1 MLSTP
6 ISEDPMAVFL
16 YAMKSPESK
25 RQYPRRFKMFLDF
38 LGFGGVLEEQVKEF
52 LGNAKG
58 NPEWVQNS
66 LIQFISYQNDRANRG
81 EISVSTIPNY
91 YRATKLF
98 CEMNDIV
105 LPWKKI
111 ARGLQKVRKAA
122 NDRAPTIEEIR
133 RLIEYP
139 DRRIKPIVYTMVSSG
154 IRVGAWDYLLWK
166 HVTPITN
173 AEGEVIAAKIL
184 VYAGD
189 SEEYYSLITKEAY
202 HSLKEWM
209 DFRAS
214 YGEIVNGYSFVMRDI
229 WQTTNITYG
238 ANLGL
243 ATCPKRLK
251 SSGIRRLL
259 ERALWEQRL
268 RHPLANGAKRHE
280 WKAAH
285 GFRKYY
291 KSHAEQVM
299 RPINVEITM
308 GHDIGISESYY
319 KPAEKEV
326 LEDYLKAVD
335 LLTVNA
341 NSATLQKQ
349 VAHLSEKSE
358 KENSKMQ
365 GIEDKHRQDIDVLR
379 EELRVEREKTNQIW
393 DMIQNNHLLAHVKP
407 DVLAKKKIQ

>member
-1 MLSTP
+1 MLSAPVTENP
-6 ISEDPMAVFL
+6 IDVFL
-16 YAMKSPESK
+16 YAVKSPESK

-38 LGFGGVLEEQVKEF
+38 LGLAGVLDEQAKEF
-52 LGNAKG
+52 LRDAKS
-58 NPEWVQNS
+58 NPQWAQNS
-66 LIQFISYQNDRANRG
+66 LIQFVSYQNDRATRG

-154 IRVGAWDYLLWK
+154 IRVGAWDYLVWK

-173 AEGEVIAAKIL
+173 ADGEIIAAKIL

-202 HSLKEWM
+202 DSLKDWM

-214 YGEIVNGYSFVMRDI
+214 YGEIINGDSFVMRDI

-319 KPAEKEV
+319 KPTER
-326 LEDYLKAVD
+326 
-335 LLTVNA
+335 
-341 NSATLQKQ
+341 
-349 VAHLSEKSE
+349 KS
-358 KENSKMQ
+358 
-365 GIEDKHRQDIDVLR
+365 
-379 EELRVEREKTNQIW
+379 
-393 DMIQNNHLLAHVKP
+393 
-407 DVLAKKKIQ
+407 